1 MFLFAYIFGI
11 ISPKKTITRV
21 TAIVRNRKI
30 KVDFPKTLHVKYAD
44 KVIIATFIR
53 LFKINIVASSFSGV
67 FNRFIVLTNPFLC
80 VLIRVFFWVL
90 VKEKKATSDPEIK
103 PDKSNNKNKKTPWRN
118 ILKTSRETTWFVKNN
133 KSSGSGNS
141 VSN

>member
-1 MFLFAYIFGI
+1 MFAYIFGI

-67 FNRFIVLTNPFLC
+67 FNRFIALTNPFLC
-80 VLIRVFFWVL
+80 VLIRVFF
-90 VKEKKATSDPEIK
+90 
-103 PDKSNNKNKKTPWRN
+103 
-118 ILKTSRETTWFVKNN
+118 
-133 KSSGSGNS
+133 
-141 VSN
+141 